1 MAHIAVDYGISEST
15 VSRTTRKIEDVLTK
29 SEKFSLSQ
37 LKKLYYEDGGLELE
51 YIRPLANHPL
61 GS

>member
-29 SEKFSLSQ
+29 SEKFSLSS
-37 LKKLYYEDGGLELE
+37 KKALL
-51 YIRPLANHPL
+51 
-61 GS
+61 